1 MATSDQEVE
10 EVFNL
15 ARQIQAKA
23 DSTLITISALD
34 HLNAQEIKSTIDTIL
49 LNEFKHL
56 EAEVMTDLA
65 DINRACDYK
74 LCIVD
79 APKKTENL
87 LQF

>member
-1 MATSDQEVE
+1 VE
-10 EVFNL
+10 DVFNL
-15 ARQIQAKA
+15 ARQIQEKA
-23 DSTLITISALD
+23 DSTLITISSQD
-34 HLNAQEIKSTIDTIL
+34 HLNSKEIKSTIDTIL

-79 APKKTENL
+79 APQQTENL
-87 LQF
+87 LKF